1 MNHLLREVLPALGLD
16 EGFAADRLALAGGN
30 GLPSNLPVNTLACG
44 AVAAAGLAGL
54 AIRGGERVLVD
65 PLQVSVSFRADQ
77 LQTVDGVTPSSF
89 APLSGFFATAD
100 GWVRTHAN
108 YPHHRERLLR
118 ALGLAE
124 GTGRPDVETALADRS
139 AQEVEQ
145 DVTAAGGIAVAVRG
159 HRTWFAGE
167 PAAAVDTHPLLEVS
181 RHVGL
186 NGGGRHGGGGGV
198 DGRPVPLSR
207 RPRVLD
213 LTRVIAGPVATRTL
227 ALLGCD
233 VLRVDPPQL
242 PELEPQHVDT
252 GAGKRSTLLDLRD
265 ADDRAAF
272 TRLLC
277 TADVLVTG
285 YRPGALEG
293 VGLGDDE
300 LAAAHPGLV
309 HASLSAWGARGPWGG
324 RRGFDSIVQAAT
336 GIALLES
343 PDGTRPGALPAQ
355 ALDHATGYLLAAGVM
370 AALRR
375 RAEEG
380 GSWRVRAHLAR
391 TAHWLLRTDALDA
404 NGDLV
409 PDPAPWLAGADTAY
423 GRVVQPR
430 PAFRIDDAPTVFP
443 RPAHRWGTDAPE
455 WATSGRDGR

>member
-1 MNHLLREVLPALGLD
+1 VNHLLRAVLPALGLD

-54 AIRGGERVLVD
+54 AMRGGERVLVD

-89 APLSGFFATAD
+89 APLSGFFAAAD

-108 YPHHRERLLR
+108 YPHHRQRLLR
-118 ALGLAE
+118 ALDLPGGA
-124 GTGRPDVETALADRS
+124 GRPEVEAALADRP
-139 AQEVEQ
+139 AQQVED
-145 DVTAAGGIAVAVRG
+145 DVTAEGGIAVAVRD

-167 PAAAVDTHPLLEVS
+167 QAAAVDGHPLLEVS
-181 RHVGL
+181 RHAAGD
-186 NGGGRHGGGGGV
+186 GGGGGT
-198 DGRPVPLSR
+198 DTRPVPLSR

-233 VLRVDPPQL
+233 VLRVDSPAL
-242 PELEPQHVDT
+242 PELDPQHLDT

-265 ADDRAAF
+265 GDDRAAF
-272 TRLLC
+272 LRLLD

-285 YRPGALEG
+285 YRPGALDA

-300 LAAAHPGLV
+300 LATHHPGLV
-309 HASLSAWGARGPWGG
+309 HASLSAWGTTGPWGG

-336 GIALLES
+336 GIGRLES
-343 PDGTRPGALPAQ
+343 PDGERPGALPAQ

-380 GSWRVRAHLAR
+380 GSWRIRAHLAR

-404 NGDLV
+404 RGQRV
-409 PDPAPWLAGADTAY
+409 ADPAPWLVGADTAY

-430 PAFRIDDAPTVFP
+430 PAFRLDDGPTLFP
-443 RPAHRWGTDAPE
+443 WPAHRWGSDAPE
-455 WATSGRDGR
+455 WATSPRAGR